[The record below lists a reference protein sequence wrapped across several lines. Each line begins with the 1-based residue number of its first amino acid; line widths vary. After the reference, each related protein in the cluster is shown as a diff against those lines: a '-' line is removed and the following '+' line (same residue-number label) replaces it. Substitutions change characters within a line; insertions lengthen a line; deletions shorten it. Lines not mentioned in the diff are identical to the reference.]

1 MTVKKW
7 KHSGTKKHSMSD
19 REIRNGLL
27 SEKAAEEGIV
37 LLKNDKKNTPSEYF
51 HENRFIRRRCGKD
64 SERRNRFR

>member
-37 LLKNDKKNTPSEYF
+37 LLKMIKNTPLNISTKIGLYGAGA
-51 HENRFIRRRCGKD
+51 GKTG
-64 SERRNRFR
+64 ERRNRFR